1 MLEVRK
7 NVTQE
12 ELRSWRRDL
21 PKGHRRD
28 VLFQVRTTGVDQ
40 IESQGDTGYVSRPK
54 STFGRRDARDV
65 VAALDQRR
73 VDSLQRLATQDK
85 DFYQRYLAF
94 LRLKNPGLAHLDD
107 QTFIAAAMRA
117 VHEEAAKVAWRNLKR
132 DQPLTNT
139 GGGG

>member
-40 IESQGDTGYVSRPK
+40 IESRGDTGYVSSPA

-132 DQPLTNT
+132 DQPLTGT